1 MSNDKNNTTNNSD
14 EEIVNVSTKDTYET
28 YKAVTNMLKDLN
40 YIIDQQWKI
49 LVDAVKS
56 GGYNQSIIETLLP
69 ITEDYIQTAPID
81 ELKEFTISQLNPS
94 DKDYEEVKK
103 DIMSVNTD
111 DETDF
116 RNVLLNLKSQVMDYW
131 NGVDERNKL
140 LDETSSEM
148 DTYLNYLNNSTEKH
162 SNEDIISK
170 MEETVN
176 SKEDGLE
183 KKLLERRY
191 EEIKAALSL
200 SFITERLEKYGRKE
214 IDSIK
219 KGFFGSKNG
228 EYDMKKFNN
237 KITKYGYSESLFKHF
252 IALEET
258 FLEEKYHPFNNLF
271 LFIYMR
277 YIAYSDPYNGPY
289 SKYIRFLT
297 SSMSSLIYHK
307 FENNEAKEEFLNV
320 MRKTLDF
327 FMDDV
332 EEFKAKNQTYKTKE
346 EIDKLKLE
354 KETKT
359 KAIVTEK
366 LKNLGVT
373 DDISDKTSD
382 ELLSL
387 YKETISK
394 LVELNKKEDK
404 SENDKNNILEED
416 YEEE

>member
-1 MSNDKNNTTNNSD
+1 
-14 EEIVNVSTKDTYET
+14 
-28 YKAVTNMLKDLN
+28 
-40 YIIDQQWKI
+40 
-49 LVDAVKS
+49 
-56 GGYNQSIIETLLP
+56 
-69 ITEDYIQTAPID
+69 
-81 ELKEFTISQLNPS
+81 
-94 DKDYEEVKK
+94 
-103 DIMSVNTD
+103 
-111 DETDF
+111 
-116 RNVLLNLKSQVMDYW
+116 
-131 NGVDERNKL
+131 
-140 LDETSSEM
+140 
-148 DTYLNYLNNSTEKH
+148 
-162 SNEDIISK
+162 
-170 MEETVN
+170 
-176 SKEDGLE
+176 
-183 KKLLERRY
+183 
-191 EEIKAALSL
+191 
-200 SFITERLEKYGRKE
+200 
-214 IDSIK
+214 
-219 KGFFGSKNG
+219 
-228 EYDMKKFNN
+228 
-237 KITKYGYSESLFKHF
+237 
-252 IALEET
+252 
-258 FLEEKYHPFNNLF
+258 
-271 LFIYMR
+271 MR

-373 DDISDKTSD
+373 DNIGDKTSD